1 MTLTDLTRD
10 YIKRFADSEIFER
23 GEGYYKSGNVTNLE
37 YEKDD
42 DIITADVSG
51 NYGDYSIE
59 IYSKDGKIGADCD
72 CPYEGYPCKH
82 IVAVMLEFV
91 EKKSEQ
97 LKKTEKSKTQDSNL
111 KSRMTELSKEQL
123 LDIILDC
130 AKKYPDFKNE
140 LMVRFDQDKQ
150 KVLEA
155 ILKQIDKAF
164 PRIEESYSMSQISKR
179 LKTIAKQVDNAPDD
193 LKADVYWAIADR
205 TLEEINEYGID
216 DDTLEN
222 VAIDYMESLVSL
234 LKGKSALI
242 QKKQKIIGELME
254 YYDWGNCGITD
265 SIYDTVDELLEEK
278 SDYQIV
284 INYLEK
290 PAKSSYSGHRK
301 ELLADLYERIGDNE
315 ASLKILENNLH
326 YGMDYW
332 RLAEYWIDR
341 KKNDKALEIVK
352 EGLEKGEGRKDE
364 LYLYMQKYHEK
375 HKDYDTLLAL
385 FKSKIKEY
393 KSGFYNMGN
402 DEIYKSLLN
411 HYESISDYNGIVNLL
426 ELRLTHESQPDFNF
440 YKEAKDKLT
449 IQDWGNYEKRFIANI
464 TKIKSNLFY
473 KNTSLLA
480 EIYDYQDNT
489 DELLK
494 AINGDSELLKKY
506 EDKLFPKY
514 SEEYLEQYKRIVDRH
529 IKSKNRESY
538 RAAAQYAERIKRLYC
553 KVLKETDK
561 WETYVLNL
569 RIANKSLRAMQDE
582 FSHL

>member
-1 MTLTDLTRD
+1 
-10 YIKRFADSEIFER
+10 
-23 GEGYYKSGNVTNLE
+23 
-37 YEKDD
+37 
-42 DIITADVSG
+42 DVSG

-393 KSGFYNMGN
+393 KSGFYNMG
-402 DEIYKSLLN
+402 
-411 HYESISDYNGIVNLL
+411 
-426 ELRLTHESQPDFNF
+426 
-440 YKEAKDKLT
+440 
-449 IQDWGNYEKRFIANI
+449 
-464 TKIKSNLFY
+464 
-473 KNTSLLA
+473 
-480 EIYDYQDNT
+480 
-489 DELLK
+489 
-494 AINGDSELLKKY
+494 
-506 EDKLFPKY
+506 
-514 SEEYLEQYKRIVDRH
+514 
-529 IKSKNRESY
+529 
-538 RAAAQYAERIKRLYC
+538 
-553 KVLKETDK
+553 
-561 WETYVLNL
+561 
-569 RIANKSLRAMQDE
+569 
-582 FSHL
+582 